1 MPTSTMA
8 AGRSVGRGA
17 GRVPAGS
24 RGQCRIGVEHEVHE
38 DGSHETQAN
47 RRTIRSRPVRTDESL
62 PGSLVS
68 WMADTESELIL
79 GTPS

>member
-1 MPTSTMA
+1 MIRWRDSAILSHEPLSGVYSGITPWANNHVTMDVL
-8 AGRSVGRGA
+8 R
-17 GRVPAGS
+17 
-24 RGQCRIGVEHEVHE
+24 

-47 RRTIRSRPVRTDESL
+47 RRTQRCGPVCTDESL